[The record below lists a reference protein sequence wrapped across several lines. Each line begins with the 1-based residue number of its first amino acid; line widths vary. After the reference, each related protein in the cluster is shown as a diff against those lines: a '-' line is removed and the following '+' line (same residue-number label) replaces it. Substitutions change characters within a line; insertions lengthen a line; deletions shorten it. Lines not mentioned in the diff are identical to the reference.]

1 VREDTRVNLVEI
13 GLTAI
18 ATVETL
24 AALGLLL
31 FVAYK
36 YFDGWRILEAIAVQ
50 LALLVLI
57 YHLYRWFRYPG
68 LFQSK
73 SSGQLLFEVSLSTL
87 FMYRIPLIAARP
99 CWARQASYGTIC
111 LWLNGCSLCWR

>member
-18 ATVETL
+18 ATVGTL
-24 AALGLLL
+24 AVLGLLL

-68 LFQSK
+68 LLQSK
-73 SSGQLLFEVSLSTL
+73 SGQLLFEVSLSIL
-87 FMYRIPLIAARP
+87 FIYSIPLIAARP

-111 LWLNGCSLCWR
+111 LWLNGCSLFWR